1 MLELGKATPGVPRS
15 TARQARALKLRSHCR
30 GAIRS
35 LEIRRSRG
43 KLGGGQGGC
52 RRRHGAGAPSGTAKK
67 DLRESRKEP
76 RPHHGTAEV
85 SWGLASE
92 RRAGS
97 ASVVGR

>member
-43 KLGGGQGGC
+43 KLGGGARWVSAQTRSRRTEWHSEEGSQGV
-52 RRRHGAGAPSGTAKK
+52 AEGAPPP
-67 DLRESRKEP
+67 P
-76 RPHHGTAEV
+76 RDG
-85 SWGLASE
+85 
-92 RRAGS
+92 
-97 ASVVGR
+97 